1 MPPEQDHNEVVRD
14 LLHTVVETLPHV
26 EQRSGQVTMALAI
39 AQAIEDGRHLI
50 VQAGIGTGKTLGY
63 LVPTIASRKRIVV
76 ATYTKAL
83 QDQLAKH
90 DMPVLAAAL
99 SPVIGRDLSWA
110 VLKGRSNYL
119 CAQRI
124 DELSEPKQHKLALED
139 LSAVAKGEIDTLV
152 EWSKQTETGDSGDL
166 GWTPR
171 DAAWKQVSVGSD
183 ECPGAQRCPAGSRCF
198 AEIARDRASVADVV
212 ITNMHIYGLDIA
224 TQGAILPEHD
234 VVVFDEAHQ
243 LEDVMSASVG
253 VTMSAGSIQ
262 HVGSSLRSVVRDDA
276 LSSSITQL
284 SSEFNLLIADH
295 LDKRIALPLA
305 DGFSEVLARIRL
317 KLDEASAGL
326 RSISTTDESAK
337 QRILRAQTLTARLTD
352 VIDRILTAGKQSVA
366 FVGGS
371 SERPVLELAPLHVGP
386 SLRDQ
391 LWEKRI
397 AIMTSATI
405 PLAMPHRVGL
415 NDEEVE
421 SIDVGSPFDYETS
434 SLLYCAKH
442 LPLPSDPRRD
452 DAVNDEIAQLI
463 TAANGRTLALFTT
476 YRALHRAADALSTV
490 LPYKIWRQDD
500 LPKMALIEAFSAE
513 ESSCLFATAGFFQG
527 VDVPGST
534 LSLVIIDK
542 IPFPRPD
549 DPLLSARRD
558 EIGRE
563 SFTKIDIPIAATQ
576 LAQASGRLIRS
587 RSDRGVVAIL
597 DPRLATKPYGKKLV
611 AALPPMK
618 RTIDIAD
625 VVSFLATD

>member
-1 MPPEQDHNEVVRD
+1 MPPEHDQNEVVRD

-39 AQAIEDGRHLI
+39 SQAIEDGRHLI
-50 VQAGIGTGKTLGY
+50 VQAGTGTGKTLGY
-63 LVPTIASRKRIVV
+63 LVPTIASGKRIVV

-90 DMPVLAAAL
+90 DMPVLATAL
-99 SPVIGRDLSWA
+99 SPVIGRDLTWA
-110 VLKGRSNYL
+110 VLKGRSNYI

-124 DELSEPKQHKLALED
+124 DELSEPKQHKLALEE
-139 LSAVAKGEIDTLV
+139 LSGVAKVEIDKLV
-152 EWSKQTETGDSGDL
+152 EWSKQTDTGDSGDL

-276 LSSSITQL
+276 LSSSVTQL

-415 NDEEVE
+415 SDEEVE
-421 SIDVGSPFDYETS
+421 SIDVGSPFDYESS

-442 LPLPSDPRRD
+442 LPLPSDPQRD
-452 DAVNDEIAQLI
+452 NAVDDEIAKLI

-476 YRALHRAADALSTV
+476 YRALHHAADALTNV

-500 LPKMALIEAFSAE
+500 LPKMALIEAFSQE

-563 SFTKIDIPIAATQ
+563 SFTEIDIPIAATQ

-587 RSDRGVVAIL
+587 RNDRGVVAIL

-625 VVSFLATD
+625 VVSFLAID

>member
-1 MPPEQDHNEVVRD
+1 VTPKEH
-14 LLHTVVETLPHV
+14 LGLP
-26 EQRSGQVTMALAI
+26 
-39 AQAIEDGRHLI
+39 
-50 VQAGIGTGKTLGY
+50 
-63 LVPTIASRKRIVV
+63 
-76 ATYTKAL
+76 
-83 QDQLAKH
+83 
-90 DMPVLAAAL
+90 
-99 SPVIGRDLSWA
+99 
-110 VLKGRSNYL
+110 
-119 CAQRI
+119 
-124 DELSEPKQHKLALED
+124 
-139 LSAVAKGEIDTLV
+139 
-152 EWSKQTETGDSGDL
+152 
-166 GWTPR
+166 
-171 DAAWKQVSVGSD
+171 DA
-183 ECPGAQRCPAGSRCF
+183 
-198 AEIARDRASVADVV
+198 
-212 ITNMHIYGLDIA
+212 
-224 TQGAILPEHD
+224 
-234 VVVFDEAHQ
+234 
-243 LEDVMSASVG
+243 EDVKQG
-253 VTMSAGSIQ
+253 VIAYKIAA
-262 HVGSSLRSVVRDDA
+262 HAADLARHRKNARVRDDA
-276 LSSSITQL
+276 LSSSMTQL
-284 SSEFNLLIADH
+284 SNEFNLLIAGH

-305 DGFSEVLARIRL
+305 DEFSEVLARIRL

-326 RSISTTDESAK
+326 RSINTADESAK

-371 SERPVLELAPLHVGP
+371 SERPILELAPLHVGP

-391 LWEKRI
+391 LWAKRV
-397 AIMTSATI
+397 AIMASATI
-405 PLAMPHRVGL
+405 PLAMPNRIGL
-415 NDEEVE
+415 SDEEVE

-442 LPLPSDPRRD
+442 LPLPSDPQRD
-452 DAVNDEIAQLI
+452 DAVHAEIAHLI
-463 TAANGRTLALFTT
+463 TAASGRTLALFTT
-476 YRALHRAADALSTV
+476 YRALHRAADAMSHA

-500 LPKMALIEAFSAE
+500 LPKMALIEAFSQE

-563 SFTKIDIPIAATQ
+563 SFTEIDIPIAATQ

-587 RSDRGVVAIL
+587 RNDRGVVAIL

-625 VVSFLATD
+625 VISFLAID